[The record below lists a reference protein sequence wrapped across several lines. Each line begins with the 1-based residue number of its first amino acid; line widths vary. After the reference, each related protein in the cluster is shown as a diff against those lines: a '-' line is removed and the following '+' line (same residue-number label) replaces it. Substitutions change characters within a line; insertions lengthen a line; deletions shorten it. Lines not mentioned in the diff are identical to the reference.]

1 MAGVPHR
8 RKSEADGRKKKM
20 QEGLGVT
27 SVPDHADP
35 QRTEEKALP
44 RGVGGSRPSEGGDDF
59 TIYLYGGAKR
69 FRISRW

>member
-1 MAGVPHR
+1 
-8 RKSEADGRKKKM
+8 M

-44 RGVGGSRPSEGGDDF
+44 RGVGGSRPSEGGDLF
-59 TIYLYGGAKR
+59 V
-69 FRISRW
+69 SRLHMGSHSMAMHPPILGDRVGRLTNKYMT